1 MQKSNRFLL
10 TARSQY
16 IICAVVAVVIII
28 ATFTVT
34 ANNDLT
40 ATRHSMETSTTFIKE
55 QCNRYERIAIAS
67 ETKSLMRI
75 QQSCKHIAHEIME
88 LDGIVE
94 GDTLKE
100 LANANYVSGILML
113 DRDGNIVSEYHTEG
127 QAPSTLADALAS
139 PALLDVVDYPEKRYA
154 VRSICPDGSE
164 VDIAAMARWDAD
176 GIIAVYYHTPLEYKK
191 SFSLTLSALL
201 DGYEAPNNG
210 TVVVCEE
217 NVIVASTDKTLIGTA
232 VDSVEILGKIQ
243 SARQGEKLVSA
254 RWNDG
259 LTRYFGLVKR
269 ARNCYVYA
277 FAPERSVFA
286 NVPRTIMYALMLYSI
301 VIAAIAFIR
310 MRTTQSY
317 REKQVQ
323 EQKEYAARLREKND
337 KLSAAV
343 EQAQRA
349 NAAKTSFLTH
359 MSHDI
364 RTPLNGIIGL
374 LEINSTH
381 SDDAALVN
389 ANREKMRVAANHLLS
404 LINDVLQMSKLE
416 SGEVAIADEPMDLYL
431 LSKEIHTI
439 IDQRAAEAGITVRF
453 EEKSDSIVFPWVY
466 GSPLHIRQIFLNIY
480 TNCIKYNKPG
490 GSISTLVEYLGREN
504 NTVTYRWTISDT
516 GIGMSEEFL
525 QHIYDPFTQEK
536 IDARSVY
543 QGTGLGM
550 TIVRELLEQMH
561 GSIEISSKLNVGST
575 FVITIPFTVAQ
586 PQTVEKRAG
595 NTDEKETRIDGMRI
609 LMAEDNELNSE
620 IAQILL
626 TYAGATVTAVSNGKQ
641 AVEYF
646 KNNPQG
652 TFDVILMDIMMPVM
666 GGMTATKIIRALD
679 RPDAKTIPIIAITA
693 NAFAEDAQ
701 KCMEAGMNTHLA
713 KPLDI
718 NRTVSVIAECVK
730 NGKTDNAAP

>member
-40 ATRHSMETSTTFIKE
+40 AAQHSMETSTTFIKE
-55 QCNRYERIAIAS
+55 QCNRYERIEIAS
-67 ETKSLMRI
+67 ETKSLMRV

-88 LDGIVE
+88 LDGNVE
-94 GDTLKE
+94 GGTLKE
-100 LANANYVSGILML
+100 LANANYVSGILIL

-127 QAPSTLADALAS
+127 QASSTLTDALVS
-139 PALLDVVDYPEKRYA
+139 PALLDVADYPEKRYA
-154 VRSICPDGSE
+154 VRSIAPDGSE

-176 GIIAVYYHTPLEYKK
+176 GIIAAYYHTPLEYKK
-191 SFSLTLSALL
+191 SFSLSLSALL

-217 NVIVASTDKTLIGTA
+217 NVIVASTDKTLVGTA
-232 VDSVEILGKIQ
+232 VDSLEILGKIQ
-243 SARQGEKLVSA
+243 SVRQGEKLASA

-286 NVPRTIMYALMLYSI
+286 NVPKTIMYALMLYSF
-301 VIAAIAFIR
+301 VIAVIAFMRIR
-310 MRTTQSY
+310 TMQSY
-317 REKQVQ
+317 REKQMQ
-323 EQKEYAARLREKND
+323 EQKEYAAQLREKND
-337 KLSAAV
+337 KLSAVVA
-343 EQAQRA
+343 QAERA

-381 SDDAALVN
+381 SDDTALVN

-416 SGEVAIADEPMDLYL
+416 SGEVAIADEPMDLNL

-453 EEKSDSIVFPWVY
+453 EENSDSIVFPWVY

-490 GSISTLVEYLGREN
+490 GSISTLTEYLGKEN

-516 GIGMSEEFL
+516 GIGMSEKFL

-586 PQTVEKRAG
+586 PQTGGKHGENTAG
-595 NTDEKETRIDGMRI
+595 ETSRIDGMRI
-609 LMAEDNELNSE
+609 LLAEDNELNSE

-626 TYAGATVTAVSNGKQ
+626 TDAGATVTAVENGKQ
-641 AVEYF
+641 AVDCF
-646 KNNPQG
+646 KNNPMG
-652 TFDVILMDIMMPVM
+652 TFDAILMDIMMPVM

-679 RPDAKTIPIIAITA
+679 RPDAKTIPIIAVTA

-730 NGKTDNAAP
+730 NGKTDTGS